1 MTDIDV
7 KVAVLETEMR
17 VVKDDVAEI
26 KTDVR
31 AIRDTLSQAKGGWK
45 TLMLVGGMAGAVGA
59 LLGKFLPF
67 FMVK

>member
-1 MTDIDV
+1 MSDVDV
-7 KVAVLETEMR
+7 KVAVLETEMK

-45 TLMLVGGMAGAVGA
+45 TLVMIAGIAGAVGA

-67 FMVK
+67 MVK